1 MGRGAGTTP
10 HKGITLMIELTRLNG
25 SVYFLNPD
33 WMLTVEA
40 TPDTVIRLKDGEVL
54 MVKDSVPTVIE
65 RFTAYYQAL
74 HQPTLKPYTSP

>member
-1 MGRGAGTTP
+1 
-10 HKGITLMIELTRLNG
+10 MIELTRLNG

-74 HQPTLKPYTSP
+74 RQPTLKPYTSP

>member
-1 MGRGAGTTP
+1 
-10 HKGITLMIELTRLNG
+10 MIELTRLNG

-54 MVKDSVPTVIE
+54 MVKDSVPNVIE
-65 RFTAYYQAL
+65 RFTAYYHSL
-74 HQPTLKPYTSP
+74 HQPTLKP